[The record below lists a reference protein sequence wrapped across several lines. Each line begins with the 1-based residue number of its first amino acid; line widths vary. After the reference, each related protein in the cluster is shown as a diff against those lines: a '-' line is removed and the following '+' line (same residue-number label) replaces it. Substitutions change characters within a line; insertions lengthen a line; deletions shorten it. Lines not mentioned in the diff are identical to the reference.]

1 MAQTILTQAQKV
13 LLGKIS
19 QYPPITRRFYF
30 TGGTALTEFY
40 LQHRLSEDLD
50 FFSEEEFDT
59 TYITIFLKKNAKALG
74 LIEMDLRKKEGN
86 RFMYFLDLKTQKL
99 KVDFCS
105 YPYPRIRADLGKSI
119 NNLRVDSVFD
129 IATNKVFTLFQHPRL
144 RDYVDLYFIF
154 QKEKDF
160 TLKELVTYARN
171 KFDMHV
177 DPKELAKNF
186 LDLLSLEEKDFP
198 KMLKPFNREKMN
210 QFFVSLARSL
220 EKEIF
225 KE

>member
-1 MAQTILTQAQKV
+1 MAQTILTKAQKV

-19 QYPPITRRFYF
+19 QYLPITKRFYF

-59 TYITIFLKKNAKALG
+59 TYITIFLRKNAKAIG
-74 LIEMDLRKKEGN
+74 LKEMEIDKKEGN
-86 RFMYFLDLKTQKL
+86 RFMYFLDFGTQKL

-105 YPYPRIRADLGKSI
+105 YPYPRIRADLGKKI
-119 NNLRVDSVFD
+119 NNLKIDSIFD

-154 QKEKDF
+154 QEEKNF
-160 TLKELVTYARN
+160 TLKELVAYVRN

-177 DPKELAKNF
+177 DPKTLSRHF
-186 LDLLSLEEKDFP
+186 LDATILEERDFP

-210 QFFVSLARSL
+210 QFFLGLARSL